1 MAALGVSL
9 VTMADVA
16 KSLNKQIG
24 MVAEVLSQENA
35 VLQDLPYMAM
45 NMKTYHIEEIR
56 SNLPG
61 VYYRKANQPI
71 PATKSTTEERQFNA
85 AHFES
90 KSVMDAKVAQRGGM
104 DRVAYN
110 RWNQGMG
117 HVQAH
122 AQEHAALFFYGS
134 PASDPMKSPGLVDI
148 YSTVD
153 EAAEETANQ
162 VIDAGGTT
170 GDNTS
175 IYKLHFGER
184 SIFGLYPEG
193 TQAGLKRTD
202 RSKGGQ
208 LVQIQGTDVDGNP
221 GTFWGYEEDFEIDHG
236 LCVKDYR
243 QGSRICNIDPALLL
257 SGVGAADLIDLMIS
271 ADYKIHNPENGKGFW
286 YVNRTIQAFLH
297 KQALTKVGAGGG
309 LSFDNYQ
316 GKRVL
321 MFLDCPVRRCDALLS
336 SEDRVV

>member
-1 MAALGVSL
+1 MSALGATL
-9 VTMADVA
+9 VTMADVS

-35 VLQDLPYMAM
+35 VLQDLPYMVA
-45 NMKTYHIEEIR
+45 NMKTYHLEDIR
-56 SNLPG
+56 SNLPS

-71 PATKSTTEERQFNA
+71 PASKTTVESRQFNM

-90 KSVMDAKVAQRGGM
+90 KSVMDAKVASRGGQ

-110 RWNQGMG
+110 RWNQAMG
-117 HVQAH
+117 HIQAM
-122 AQEHAALFFYGS
+122 AQEHASLFFYGS
-134 PASDPMKSPGLVDI
+134 PASNPLKSPGLVDV

-153 EAAEETANQ
+153 ESAEETANQ
-162 VIDAGGTT
+162 VIDGGGTG

-184 SIFGLYPEG
+184 SIFGIYPEG
-193 TQAGLKRTD
+193 VQAGLKRTD
-202 RSKGGQ
+202 RSKGGN
-208 LVQIQGTDVDGNP
+208 LVQIP
-221 GTFWGYEEDFEIDHG
+221 GTAEDSSTGNYWGYEEDFEIDHG

-271 ADYKIHNPENGKGFW
+271 ADYKIHNSENGKGFW

-309 LSFDNYQ
+309 LSFDNYA

-321 MFLDCPVRRCDALLS
+321 MFLDCPVRRCDALLN

>member
-1 MAALGVSL
+1 MGALGVNL

-16 KSLNKQIG
+16 KSLNKKIG

-35 VLQDLPYMAM
+35 VLMDLPYMSA
-45 NMKTYHIEEIR
+45 NMKTYHLEEIR

-61 VYYRKANQPI
+61 VYYRKANQAI
-71 PATKSTTEERQFNA
+71 PATKSTTEERQFNM

-90 KSVMDAKVAQRGGM
+90 KSVMDAKVAQRGGL

-110 RWNQGMG
+110 RWNQGKG

-122 AQEHAALFFYGS
+122 AQEHASLFFYGS
-134 PASDPMKSPGLVDI
+134 PASNPLKSPGLVDI

-153 EAAEETANQ
+153 EATEETANQ

-175 IYKLHFGER
+175 IYKLHLGE
-184 SIFGLYPEG
+184 SAIFGIYPEG

-202 RSKGGQ
+202 RSAGNKEI
-208 LVQIQGTDVDGNP
+208 QITGTDVDGNA

-236 LCVKDYR
+236 LVVKDYR
-243 QGSRICNIDPALLL
+243 QGSRIPNIDPALLL
-257 SGVGAADLIDLMIS
+257 SGAGAADLIDLMIS

-309 LSFDNYQ
+309 LSFDNYA